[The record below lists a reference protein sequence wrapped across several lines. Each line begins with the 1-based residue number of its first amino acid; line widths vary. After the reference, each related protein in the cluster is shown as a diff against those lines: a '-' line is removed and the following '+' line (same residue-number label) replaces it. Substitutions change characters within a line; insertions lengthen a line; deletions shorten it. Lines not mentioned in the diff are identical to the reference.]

1 MPKAKVKSSSG
12 STQKMRPALSPEARE
27 KQMMSLAMDAA
38 EQQLRDGTASSQV
51 ICHFLKLASSKEK
64 LEKERL
70 EEENKLLRAKAEAIK
85 SAETSEELYRNAIKA
100 FSRYSGHGSEYDE
113 YEY

>member
-1 MPKAKVKSSSG
+1 MAKAKKDSSG
-12 STQKMRPALSPEARE
+12 STRKLRPALTPEARE
-27 KQMMSLAMDAA
+27 KQMMSLAMDCA
-38 EQQLRDGTASSQV
+38 EQQMRDGTASSQV

-70 EEENKLLRAKAEAIK
+70 EEENKLLRAKAEALK

-113 YEY
+113 DEY

>member
-1 MPKAKVKSSSG
+1 MAKAKTSSSG
-12 STQKMRPALSPEARE
+12 STRKMRPALTPEARE
-27 KQMMSLAMDAA
+27 KQMLSLAMDRA
-38 EQQLRDGTASSQV
+38 EEQLRDGTASSQV

-85 SAETSEELYRNAIKA
+85 SAESSEELYKNAIKA
-100 FSRYSGHGSEYDE
+100 FSRYSGHGSEYDDE
-113 YEY
+113 Y